1 MPNIENK
8 KKGIQGRRTKR
19 AACGKELEIVLVD
32 SLCSVAFYCQRCGQ
46 IEIADVPLFCGRE
59 SYVVKCSHCGAEK
72 AHLRFAPRKG
82 LVVETSCV
90 VCGTKNRV
98 VYSLRALRSLSMEK
112 IYCEK
117 DHFELGYIG
126 RWQALAEFLDFNAA
140 EYDALHPHDAYNFME
155 HQQILLEAFNRLH
168 DLAEDGELFC
178 PCGGHEFTADIAE
191 DAIHL
196 ECTRCG
202 SSAVIPA
209 KTADDLKQLQPGCE
223 VAFLRPD
230 LIRNR

>member
-1 MPNIENK
+1 M
-8 KKGIQGRRTKR
+8 
-19 AACGKELEIVLVD
+19 IVLVD
-32 SLCSVAFYCQRCGQ
+32 TLCSVAFYCQRCGQ
-46 IEIADVPLFCGRE
+46 IEIIDVPVFSGHGDIVLTCN
-59 SYVVKCSHCGAEK
+59 HCGAEK
-72 AHLRFAPRKG
+72 ARMRLVPRKG
-82 LVVETSCV
+82 LVIETSCV
-90 VCGTKNRV
+90 VCGQRNRV
-98 VYSLRALRSLSMEK
+98 AYPLRQLRSLAMEK

-126 RWQALAEFLDFNAA
+126 KWQSLAEFLDFNAA

-155 HQQILLEAFNRLH
+155 HQQILLEAFNRVH
-168 DLAEDGELFC
+168 ELAEDGELFC

-202 SSAVIPA
+202 SSAIIPA
-209 KTADDLKQLQPGCE
+209 KTPDDLKQLQPGCE
-223 VAFLRPD
+223 VPFLRPD